1 MIRAPN
7 SWVVVRPHRVFD
19 SVRPLS
25 KNKRIIVFRKPL
37 STFSEKA
44 CDFHELL
51 PVCDMDSAQCRAARA
66 LLKWTQEDLAAR
78 SGASAVT
85 IRNFENDRSVPQTG
99 TRYLLQKTLENA
111 GIEFIPENGGGVG
124 VRLSRRSERT

>member
-1 MIRAPN
+1 
-7 SWVVVRPHRVFD
+7 
-19 SVRPLS
+19 
-25 KNKRIIVFRKPL
+25 
-37 STFSEKA
+37 
-44 CDFHELL
+44 
-51 PVCDMDSAQCRAARA
+51 MDSSQCRAARA

-124 VRLSRRSERT
+124 VRLSRRSERTLDR